1 MMKKITAGMRMEERC
16 ARTFAMESS
25 ILQEYLLPEYMIL
38 PTHTE
43 LES

>member
-1 MMKKITAGMRMEERC
+1 MEERC

-43 LES
+43 QES